1 MRSNVPAAVEATTV
15 VVAEA
20 VIAVPIAAVIVT
32 VTAIPIAVVAIV
44 TAIPIAIIV
53 ALMTTAVAI
62 VSLRGGDHAADERK
76 RKGRSSNEAFHFD
89 LPTHTGRTGLG
100 RTIERQA

>member
-1 MRSNVPAAVEATTV
+1 
-15 VVAEA
+15 
-20 VIAVPIAAVIVT
+20 
-32 VTAIPIAVVAIV
+32 VAIV